1 MVQDGT
7 AMAFVT
13 VAPEKFFGGVSFLQP
28 ATREGFLK
36 NPAPDIRPE
45 RILAKVGQHAFNA
58 AAIFQSIFNQ

>member
-1 MVQDGT
+1 MVQDGP

-13 VAPEKFFGGVSFLQP
+13 WRLKFFGRMSFLQP

-45 RILAKVGQHAFNA
+45 RILAKVGQHAFNG